1 MSAIDEILFPHF
13 IVIFYFLVATWLL
26 DNSKAIESTIAITEP
41 KQLVISTDEI
51 DSNVTIDNPKKI
63 VAIDTTF
70 SLEWLESQSLTNLKA
85 IASELCIVPRD
96 RRSKR
101 SWIDAIIATCNKQN
115 TVVRAEIIP
124 LTPKQKAAAKSL
136 SC

>member
-13 IVIFYFLVATWLL
+13 LVIFYFLVATWLL
-26 DNSKAIESTIAITEP
+26 DNSRAIESTISITEP
-41 KQLVISTDEI
+41 KQLVISTDRI

-63 VAIDTTF
+63 VTIDTTF
-70 SLEWLESQSLTNLKA
+70 SLEWLESQSLINLKA

-115 TVVRAEIIP
+115 IVAIDLPLEI
-124 LTPKQKAAAKSL
+124 SL
-136 SC
+136 VSS

>member
-13 IVIFYFLVATWLL
+13 LVIFYFLVATWLL

-51 DSNVTIDNPKKI
+51 DSNVTIDKPKKI
-63 VAIDTTF
+63 VAIDTF

-85 IASELCIVPRD
+85 IAGELCIVPRD

-115 TVVRAEIIP
+115 IVAIALPLEI
-124 LTPKQKAAAKSL
+124 SL
-136 SC
+136 VSS

>member
-13 IVIFYFLVATWLL
+13 LVIFYFLVATWLL

-85 IASELCIVPRD
+85 IAGELCIVPRD

-101 SWIDAIIATCNKQN
+101 SWINAIIATCNKQN
-115 TVVRAEIIP
+115 IVAIDLPLEI
-124 LTPKQKAAAKSL
+124 SFV
-136 SC
+136 SS